1 MRRAAQ
7 AGLAKAGD
15 GMTIPVSSKK
25 IFFLYAAAM
34 LLWKE
39 RSQQE

>member
-7 AGLAKAGD
+7 AGFAKAGD
-15 GMTIPVSSKK
+15 GMTIPGSGKK

-39 RSQQE
+39 RSEQK